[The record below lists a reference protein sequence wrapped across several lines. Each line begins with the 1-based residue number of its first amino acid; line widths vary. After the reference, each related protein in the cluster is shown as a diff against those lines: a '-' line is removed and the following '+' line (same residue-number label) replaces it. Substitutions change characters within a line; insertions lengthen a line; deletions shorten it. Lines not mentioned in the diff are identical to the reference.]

1 MITEPVPD
9 LTDLA
14 FEGRNKEYGAY
25 RLRKRYNR
33 YVIVSL
39 ILGVIIFLTIVLVP
53 LVYYLMDPVEL
64 VDDDFLYTIEYSEME
79 MPPVEDFSKYA
90 QTFSQPEELPQ
101 QAPVVTDSAIL
112 EKEKP
117 KEEPVQEQPRESNS
131 SDSVSQPGGTGLGEG
146 SEDDSG
152 LALTADVRPEYPGG
166 DYARLRFLSNNIRY
180 PEEAIRKKVQG
191 VVMVSLIVEKDGTV
205 SNIRIVNGIGGGCD
219 EEAVRVVS
227 SMPRWTPAKRN
238 GKPVRII
245 LKMPVVFRIP
255 GTPK

>member
-33 YVIVSL
+33 YVVISL
-39 ILGVIIFLTIVLVP
+39 VLGVVIFLSIVLVP
-53 LVYYLMDPVEL
+53 MVYYLMDPVEL

-79 MPPVEDFSKYA
+79 IPPVEDFSKYA

-101 QAPVVTDSAIL
+101 QAPVVTDSAVL

-117 KEEPVQEQPRESNS
+117 REEPVQQPRETTS
-131 SDSVSQPGGTGLGEG
+131 SDTVSQPGGTGLGDG

-180 PEEAIRKKVQG
+180 PEEAIRKKIQG
-191 VVMVSLIVEKDGTV
+191 VVMVSLIVEKDGGV
-205 SNIRIVNGIGGGCD
+205 SNIKIVNGIGGGCD

-227 SMPRWTPAKRN
+227 SMPRWTPARRN

-255 GTPK
+255 GASK